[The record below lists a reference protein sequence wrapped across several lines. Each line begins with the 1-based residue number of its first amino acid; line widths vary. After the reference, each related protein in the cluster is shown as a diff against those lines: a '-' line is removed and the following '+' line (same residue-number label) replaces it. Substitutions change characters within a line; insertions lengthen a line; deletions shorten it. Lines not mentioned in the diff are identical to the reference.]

1 MRKLMRCLFLVLG
14 VLGLLSAGLVR
25 AQDTVQEFSGTGETT
40 TAMFTVGDRWEV
52 RWNARQ
58 AISVAAMS
66 SNGTLVAGASGV
78 LRGSLF
84 VPAGGQYYLKITDGT
99 VAPPGPAPSTNAPP
113 ASTNSVPEPV
123 SVVPLPS
130 DTQAPNVSWHLQ
142 VLQLAQTVSST
153 DSLTVYTPY
162 FSVPDSAITEPA
174 APPPPPSPVLS
185 ADQVSSLVTI
195 KGDNISGSGF
205 FLRTTE
211 GVYVVAH
218 LRLVAD
224 NPNLQIT
231 TLAGTAVKIRSMKA
245 ASDRNIVLIAV
256 QDDNFKCL
264 TEPTGTDTPPAVG
277 DYVLVPVL
285 GQSDMTAARVGRI
298 VNLGPQRV
306 DFDGGVRVTSNSA
319 PVIHIASGKVLGIV
333 TTEKGIDLTQ
343 TTAKAW
349 QDNPMPGE
357 EALAPYFGLLLASV
371 PAWEP
376 LDLDKFQNETALL
389 KDFHNT
395 TRCLDSYLNGY
406 RRLPEEPP
414 ASSFGAPDSR
424 SYKSNARIVAAHET
438 FRRQAT
444 ETDSNDAVS
453 DQTID
458 ATREL
463 LDDLQTIAKTN
474 VDQLQAMTP
483 LYAVNR
489 RRVKEELAYRHALQ
503 VELNGFGDDISR
515 LSKIAR
521 SR

>member
-1 MRKLMRCLFLVLG
+1 MRTLMRCLFLVLG
-14 VLGLLSAGLVR
+14 MLGLLAAGLAR
-25 AQDTVQEFSGTGETT
+25 AQDVAQEFSGTGETT

-99 VAPPGPAPSTNAPP
+99 VAIPAPAPSTNAPP

-123 SVVPLPS
+123 SVVPLPA
-130 DTQAPNVSWHLQ
+130 DQGPGVSWHLQ
-142 VLQLAQTVSST
+142 VMQLAQTVSST
-153 DSLTVYTPY
+153 DSLTVYAPY

-174 APPPPPSPVLS
+174 APPPPPSPILS
-185 ADQVSSLVTI
+185 PDQVSSLVTI

-205 FLRTTE
+205 FLRATE

-218 LRLVAD
+218 LKLVAD

-231 TLAGTAVKIRSMKA
+231 TLAGAPVKIHSMKA
-245 ASDRNIVLIAV
+245 ASDRNLVLIAV

-264 TEPTGTDTPPAVG
+264 TEPTGTDTPAALG
-277 DYVLVPVL
+277 DYVIVPVL
-285 GQSDMTAARVGRI
+285 GQSDLTAARVGHVI
-298 VNLGPQRV
+298 NLGPQRV

-319 PVIHIASGKVLGIV
+319 PVIHVATGKVLGIV
-333 TTEKGIDLTQ
+333 TTEKGVDLTQ

-357 EALAPYFGLLLASV
+357 ESLAPYFGLLLTNV
-371 PAWEP
+371 PGWEP
-376 LDLDKFQNETALL
+376 LDLTKFDSETAML

-406 RRLPEEPP
+406 RRLPQEPAAAP
-414 ASSFGAPDSR
+414 YGAPDSR

-463 LDDLQTIAKTN
+463 LDDLQTIAQSN

-483 LYAVNR
+483 LYSINR
-489 RRVKEELAYRHALQ
+489 RRVKEELAYRHSLQ